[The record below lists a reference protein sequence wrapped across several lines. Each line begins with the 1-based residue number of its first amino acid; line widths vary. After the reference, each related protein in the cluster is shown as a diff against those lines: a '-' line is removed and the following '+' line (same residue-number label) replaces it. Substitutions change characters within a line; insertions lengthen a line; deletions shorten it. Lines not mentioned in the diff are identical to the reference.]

1 MVANPR
7 SPLQGGNRKWRSQ
20 GWKEVKGA
28 RAVWRAGETEFKG
41 CQAQERSVAGKQRGE
56 GLRSRQRH
64 NKQDGTGEANERFNG
79 AHLSARPSG

>member
-1 MVANPR
+1 M
-7 SPLQGGNRKWRSQ
+7 Q
-20 GWKEVKGA
+20 GA

-41 CQAQERSVAGKQRGE
+41 CQAQERSVAAKQRRGGE

-79 AHLSARPSG
+79 AHLAARPSGGGVSTVLAGRPR